1 LVVVVARPTSKER
14 AGGWPAVLDRLSW
27 PGIRPLKLGF
37 SELMAIVHRLKPFEI
52 SDRLGETAFA
62 FRGYNQTNLGR
73 TPELL
78 AHRVYGPVVERRLRE
93 ASQICSDLSG
103 RQIDLVSR
111 VREKRESTLAT
122 FGEDIGLII
131 SVELAQIELL
141 EQHFNISY
149 RQGRVALGY
158 SLGEV
163 TALVTS
169 GVFNMA
175 EVLAPLV
182 AMADD
187 SVELARDVT
196 MGVVFSRGKA
206 IDFDAIER
214 LCLEITTQG
223 RGMLAISSY
232 LAPNALLVLG
242 QGETVDRLKH
252 ELSHHLK
259 GHVHLRKNSG
269 NWPPL
274 HTPLLWQRSIPNRA
288 AMIMHSVGG
297 GFRAPLPPVLSLVT
311 GKTSYNDF
319 NSRAILNRWTDEP
332 QRLWDGIYE
341 LLSLG
346 VEVIIHVGPDPNLL
360 PATFKRLSDN
370 VLAELS
376 GRSLRKFGMRAVSNI
391 ISRPW
396 IAKLLFH
403 RAALLRAPYIVHINL
418 EDWLLEQEIR

>member
-1 LVVVVARPTSKER
+1 
-14 AGGWPAVLDRLSW
+14 
-27 PGIRPLKLGF
+27 
-37 SELMAIVHRLKPFEI
+37 MAIVHRLKPFEI

-103 RQIDLVSR
+103 RRIDLVSR
-111 VREKRESTLAT
+111 VREKRESTLDT

-141 EQHFNISY
+141 EQHFDISY

-187 SVELARDVT
+187 GAELARDVT

-206 IDFDAIER
+206 IDLDAIER
-214 LCLEITTQG
+214 SLPGDHHSGARHARHFFVPGAECAAGARPG
-223 RGMLAISSY
+223 RY
-232 LAPNALLVLG
+232 
-242 QGETVDRLKH
+242 
-252 ELSHHLK
+252 
-259 GHVHLRKNSG
+259 
-269 NWPPL
+269 
-274 HTPLLWQRSIPNRA
+274 
-288 AMIMHSVGG
+288 
-297 GFRAPLPPVLSLVT
+297 
-311 GKTSYNDF
+311 
-319 NSRAILNRWTDEP
+319 
-332 QRLWDGIYE
+332 
-341 LLSLG
+341 
-346 VEVIIHVGPDPNLL
+346 
-360 PATFKRLSDN
+360 
-370 VLAELS
+370 
-376 GRSLRKFGMRAVSNI
+376 
-391 ISRPW
+391 SRP
-396 IAKLLFH
+396 AQ
-403 RAALLRAPYIVHINL
+403 AGALRTT
-418 EDWLLEQEIR
+418 